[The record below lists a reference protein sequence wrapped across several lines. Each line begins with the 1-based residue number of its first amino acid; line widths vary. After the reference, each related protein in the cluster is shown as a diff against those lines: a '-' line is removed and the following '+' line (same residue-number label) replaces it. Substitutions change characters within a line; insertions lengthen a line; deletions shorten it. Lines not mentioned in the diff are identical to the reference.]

1 MCSMFIHFII
11 LSWSLLL
18 LQKRTPWSVKIEKKS
33 WERWNKVVQN
43 KLRPAETETHSQ
55 PDECLNKLLFT
66 QNIYSFVSVMSL
78 FVEQTV
84 FTIVTHF
91 KFLVR
96 DTKQELDLLPLH
108 FLTLCTFTKQII
120 LALHSNYNREME
132 QREEKVIRL
141 RGKWW
146 FSMSFKKTLK
156 IVNNREVRD

>member
-1 MCSMFIHFII
+1 
-11 LSWSLLL
+11 
-18 LQKRTPWSVKIEKKS
+18 
-33 WERWNKVVQN
+33 
-43 KLRPAETETHSQ
+43 
-55 PDECLNKLLFT
+55 
-66 QNIYSFVSVMSL
+66 MSL

-132 QREEKVIRL
+132 ERERKKSLDWEENGDLACLSKKLSKLLTIGKSETKKVFEQNR
-141 RGKWW
+141 
-146 FSMSFKKTLK
+146 
-156 IVNNREVRD
+156 NNNIPFNG